1 MGRDD
6 WDDGVVFED
15 AGPKTRPFVVTGGKT
30 QTNASVR
37 IEMLVESAGPN
48 AKARFEKAELL
59 KLASGK
65 SISVAELS
73 AHLKLPIG
81 TTMTLVG
88 EMLDEGLLSAHATVE
103 TDESTD
109 VAANIDIMSRIIK
122 RVQEL

>member
-15 AGPKTRPFVVTGGKT
+15 EGPKTRPFVVTGGKT
-30 QTNASVR
+30 TTNASVR
-37 IEMLVESAGPN
+37 IEMLVEAAGTSN
-48 AKARFEKAELL
+48 TARFEKADLH
-59 KLASGK
+59 KLASER

-88 EMLDEGLLSAHATVE
+88 EMLDEGLLASHATVE
-103 TDESTD
+103 TAESSD

>member
-1 MGRDD
+1 MARDD
-6 WDDGVVFED
+6 WDDGIVFED
-15 AGPKTRPFVVTGGKT
+15 NTPKTRPFVVTGGKT
-30 QTNASVR
+30 QTKASVR
-37 IEMLVESAGPN
+37 IETLVESAN
-48 AKARFEKAELL
+48 SSKKARFEKAELL
-59 KLASGK
+59 GLTTER

-88 EMLDEGLLSAHATVE
+88 EMIDEGLLSAHATVE
-103 TDESTD
+103 TEESSS